1 MRFLD
6 NSDKDSLQP
15 QPGAHLHAMRASR
28 EAGPDPEYRMQ
39 AGRGFDALKHALTLL
54 TGTLLLDLVKAER
67 TVADRALTEK
77 AAESVAE
84 ARAAI
89 LSCKPRDEVARHH
102 LHHLRRALEQVDEI
116 TGWAGRQADLI
127 QSDRSAAFSDAIR
140 AAWDELKKLDGLMQG
155 FQMIDLGQSC
165 CAYHDRLIRQIAQN

>member
-1 MRFLD
+1 M
-6 NSDKDSLQP
+6 P
-15 QPGAHLHAMRASR
+15 CGHRAR
-28 EAGPDPEYRMQ
+28 RGRTPNTGCRPD
-39 AGRGFDALKHALTLL
+39 AAFDALKHALTLL

-140 AAWDELKKLDGLMQG
+140 AAWGRAEKLDGLMQG
-155 FQMIDLGQSC
+155 FQMIDLGQRC